1 MAAAASSHVDEPD
14 SAWWLAQLRDP
25 RGAAHGRLHEMLL
38 RAAWAET
45 SRRSGQLRISGPEID
60 DLAFQAAAD
69 AMISILRKLDT
80 FRGESRFTTWAYKFV
95 IFEVSNKLGRHFWA
109 NPPERLD
116 TEQWERLPDQ
126 FGYSPE
132 DAAQSSDLFDTIRAT
147 VERELTAH
155 QRDMFVAVVVNQI
168 PLDALCA
175 NLGTNRNAIYKTIF
189 DARRKIRTSLVANGY
204 IEEHSRGVRQT

>member
-1 MAAAASSHVDEPD
+1 
-14 SAWWLAQLRDP
+14 
-25 RGAAHGRLHEMLL
+25 MLL

-45 SRRSGQLRISGPEID
+45 SRRSGQLRISGPELD

-95 IFEVSNKLGRHFWA
+95 IFEVSNKLGRHFWVDRS
-109 NPPERLD
+109 ERLD
-116 TEQWERLPDQ
+116 AEQWERLPDQ

-132 DAAQSSDLFDTIRAT
+132 DAAQSSDLFDTIRVA
-147 VERELTAH
+147 VARELTAH

-175 NLGTNRNAIYKTIF
+175 RLGTNRNAIYKTIF
-189 DARRKIRTSLVANGY
+189 DARRKIRASLVANGY
-204 IEEHSRGVRQT
+204 IEEDLRG